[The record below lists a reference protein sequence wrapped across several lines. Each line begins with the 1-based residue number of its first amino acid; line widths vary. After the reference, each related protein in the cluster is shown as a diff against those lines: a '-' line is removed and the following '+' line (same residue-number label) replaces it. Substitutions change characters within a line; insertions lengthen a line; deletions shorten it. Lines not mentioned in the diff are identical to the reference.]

1 MALGDDMGDDAD
13 WFAVPGNPDK
23 GILGGDNRG
32 DLGLFAVPGNKD
44 VGSVMDHDY
53 GHQGDKPLR
62 VIEGN
67 PDRHEVKSMFG
78 SES

>member
-1 MALGDDMGDDAD
+1 MSKLGDPGDTPHHI
-13 WFAVPGNPDK
+13 PGNMSP
-23 GILGGDNRG
+23 GELGGDNS
-32 DLGLFAVPGNKD
+32 PGGEPHAIEGNPP

-67 PDRHEVKSMFG
+67 PDRHEVKSMFRG
-78 SES
+78 GD